1 MTNDDISSG
10 NGHRPKKG
18 GMAFAPIAFLIALI
32 PIVFVVCAMMAT
44 HVGYISADL
53 GFKTLTLRYG
63 SKLALAA
70 LGVSLLSLLVSIFMN
85 PGKYLGWAIAAVVLS
100 GGATG
105 GYFAYER
112 LLKQFPPI
120 HDVSTDWDTA
130 LTFSDALM
138 ADRGHNAAP
147 VEDMPRVPRDQSM
160 EWGGKT
166 VAQINAITCPA
177 AQPIRH
183 KHLTD
188 DQIADVLKASH
199 YRIFGRDHFRV
210 EGIYQDNFFGFK
222 SDLVVRIDP
231 DRIDVRSTSREDL
244 PDLGGNCR
252 RVTDLIAKIKAAR
265 DADPDPADVPAPSS
279 AAASDSAPAGKGQP
293 APTGGDD
300 GGD

>member
-1 MTNDDISSG
+1 MTNDDTTSG
-10 NGHRPKKG
+10 ETRRPAKKG

-44 HVGYISADL
+44 HVGYISPDL

-63 SKLALAA
+63 SKLAIAA

-100 GGATG
+100 GGVTG
-105 GYFAYER
+105 GYFVYER
-112 LLKQFPPI
+112 ALKQFPPI
-120 HDVSTDWDTA
+120 HDVATDWDTP

-138 ADRGHNAAP
+138 ADRGRNAAS

-166 VAQINAITCPA
+166 VAQINATNCPA

-188 DQIADVLKASH
+188 DQIADVLAASH
-199 YRIFGRDHFRV
+199 YRVFGRNHFRV

-231 DRIDVRSTSREDL
+231 DRIDLRSTSRADL

-252 RVTDLIAKIKAAR
+252 RLTDLITKIKALR
-265 DADPDPADVPAPSS
+265 DSEPDSVDAPAAS
-279 AAASDSAPAGKGQP
+279 AASAASGSAQP
-293 APTGGDD
+293 AAAGGDD
-300 GGD
+300 GGGD